1 MPCTAENSFIPA
13 LPERRPDIIY
23 LCYPNNPTGTTLTRD
38 QLKVWVD
45 YARVN
50 GSLILFDSAYEAY
63 IREDNVPHSIYEI
76 EGAREVAIEFR
87 SFSKTAG
94 FTGLR
99 CGYVVVP
106 KQLKGIDANGNDVY
120 LNPLWNRRQTT
131 KFNGASYLVQRGAAA
146 IYTARGQ
153 EQIRAT
159 IDYYMQNAS
168 MLREGLKSIGIEVFG
183 GINAPYVWLKTP
195 DGLSSWE
202 FFDRLLHDAK
212 VVGTPGVGFGPSG
225 EGYFRLTAFS
235 SHEATTEAVERITDL
250 KI

>member
-1 MPCTAENSFIPA
+1 
-13 LPERRPDIIY
+13 
-23 LCYPNNPTGTTLTRD
+23 
-38 QLKVWVD
+38 
-45 YARVN
+45 
-50 GSLILFDSAYEAY
+50 
-63 IREDNVPHSIYEI
+63 
-76 EGAREVAIEFR
+76 
-87 SFSKTAG
+87 
-94 FTGLR
+94 
-99 CGYVVVP
+99 
-106 KQLKGIDANGNDVY
+106 
-120 LNPLWNRRQTT
+120 
-131 KFNGASYLVQRGAAA
+131 
-146 IYTARGQ
+146 
-153 EQIRAT
+153 
-159 IDYYMQNAS
+159 